1 MSTTARMT
9 VAGLSIDN
17 TTRTPVLLLREE
29 GGELVLPIYIG
40 LMEASAIAAQ
50 LESVSLAR
58 PMTHDLLKSLLVTLG
73 GKLLRVEV
81 TDLRDNTFFASLF
94 VQQGDRVVE
103 IDSRP
108 SDAIALALRTG
119 ADICVSRHVLAL
131 SGARPSSPVGAD
143 DGAVGASGDD
153 EASDETEAGGAPD
166 EAALEREVP
175 EEDPTPRVL
184 YVPESARQGDA
195 EQWREILEKLDPEDF
210 GKYKM

>member
-1 MSTTARMT
+1 MSSTARMT
-9 VAGLSIDN
+9 VAGLSIDS
-17 TTRTPVLLLREE
+17 TTRTPVLLLKEE

-50 LESVSLAR
+50 LESVALAR

-94 VQQGDRVVE
+94 IQQGEKIFE

-108 SDAIALALRTG
+108 SDAIALALRAG

-131 SGARPSSPVGAD
+131 SGARAATRPPA
-143 DGAVGASGDD
+143 GDD
-153 EASDETEAGGAPD
+153 VD
-166 EAALEREVP
+166 EADSADEVEPVAPEAEGQGGPEAEAPRE
-175 EEDPTPRVL
+175 PTPRVL
-184 YVPESARQGDA
+184 HVPENARRDDA